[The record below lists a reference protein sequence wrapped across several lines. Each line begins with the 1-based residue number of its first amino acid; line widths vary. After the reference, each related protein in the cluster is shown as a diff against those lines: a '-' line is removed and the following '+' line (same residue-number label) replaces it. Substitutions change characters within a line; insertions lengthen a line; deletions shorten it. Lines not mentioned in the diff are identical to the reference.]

1 MMHNDGMSQLDLLV
15 KRFSPPLLEVSR
27 DSTEEPN
34 LAPGERVQAHVL
46 ANLPNGR
53 FHVLIKDQVL
63 DMNLPSNTQTGDKLD
78 LSVVKTQPRLTF
90 ALTDDLQRALPQTA
104 PDVKLSDAV
113 KYLGALLS
121 RATPETP
128 DQVPASVRAEP
139 LLPAQNEQV
148 DTARLADSLKQ
159 TLSESGVFFESHQA
173 EWVTGQRS
181 LQSLMREPQAQFN
194 GVKRL
199 EGGQP
204 DAPPNLRQIG
214 SSQSE
219 PPAKI
224 NLTDS
229 SKGSVAMGIDTSTLK
244 QATQNPE
251 DQARDLKPN
260 MVAGRSLKSIAEN
273 FSVGIGDLKP
283 NATAAGVPNS
293 DTHHPTITRNDVSV
307 VYTQL
312 RDLVQQ
318 QLNCLDTRQLTW
330 QGLAWPNQPMEW
342 LVQERQEQ
350 VAPGEPEQTVWYSRL
365 HLDLPHLGAVTA
377 AISLQNGMV
386 KVHFQSNPTTAGL
399 LRDNQGRLENQLGAA
414 GMRLLGTTVDDHD
427 ESR

>member
-78 LSVVKTQPRLTF
+78 LSVVKTQRRLTF

-181 LQSLMREPQAQFN
+181 LQSLMREPQAQLGN
-194 GVKRL
+194 SIN
-199 EGGQP
+199 QA
-204 DAPPNLRQIG
+204 DAKQVATPPNSPQANDVISRNTAVLAPLNPANGDIG
-214 SSQSE
+214 LKQDASVSTT
-219 PPAKI
+219 P
-224 NLTDS
+224 N
-229 SKGSVAMGIDTSTLK
+229 SVAPSLGDTRLSGSPVEH
-244 QATQNPE
+244 A
-251 DQARDLKPN
+251 
-260 MVAGRSLKSIAEN
+260 
-273 FSVGIGDLKP
+273 
-283 NATAAGVPNS
+283 
-293 DTHHPTITRNDVSV
+293 
-307 VYTQL
+307 QL

>member
-90 ALTDDLQRALPQTA
+90 ALTEDLRRALPQAA
-104 PDVKLSDAV
+104 PEVKLSDAV
-113 KYLGALLS
+113 KYLGALLN
-121 RATPETP
+121 RATAETP
-128 DQVPASVRAEP
+128 AQAPASLRTEP
-139 LLPAQNEQV
+139 LLPAQPEQV
-148 DTARLADSLKQ
+148 DTAKLADTLKQ
-159 TLSESGVFFESHQA
+159 TLGESGVFFESHQA

-181 LQSLMREPQAQFN
+181 LQSLMREPQAQLGN
-194 GVKRL
+194 NINSPEDKQAASL
-199 EGGQP
+199 SANPDQP
-204 DAPPNLRQIG
+204 DEVNRQ
-214 SSQSE
+214 
-219 PPAKI
+219 
-224 NLTDS
+224 
-229 SKGSVAMGIDTSTLK
+229 
-244 QATQNPE
+244 
-251 DQARDLKPN
+251 
-260 MVAGRSLKSIAEN
+260 KSIKAAALNPSNGDVEAKLSVSDGATPNNLAQKPVDSRLSGQAAE
-273 FSVGIGDLKP
+273 
-283 NATAAGVPNS
+283 
-293 DTHHPTITRNDVSV
+293 H
-307 VYTQL
+307 TQL

-330 QGLAWPNQPMEW
+330 QGVAWPNQQMEW

-350 VAPGEPEQTVWYSRL
+350 TVPGEPEQIVWYSRL
-365 HLDLPHLGAVTA
+365 HLDLPRLGAVTA
-377 AISLQNGMV
+377 AISLHNGMV
-386 KVHFQSNPTTAGL
+386 KVHFQSNPATADL
-399 LRDNQGRLENQLGAA
+399 VRDNRVRLESQLAAA
-414 GMRLLGTTVDDHD
+414 GMQLLGATVDSGD

>member
-181 LQSLMREPQAQFN
+181 LQSLMREPQAQLGN
-194 GVKRL
+194 SIN
-199 EGGQP
+199 QA
-204 DAPPNLRQIG
+204 DAKQVATPPNSPQANDVISRNTAVLAPLNPANGDIG
-214 SSQSE
+214 LKQDASVSTT
-219 PPAKI
+219 P
-224 NLTDS
+224 N
-229 SKGSVAMGIDTSTLK
+229 SVAPSLGDTRLSGSPVEH
-244 QATQNPE
+244 A
-251 DQARDLKPN
+251 
-260 MVAGRSLKSIAEN
+260 
-273 FSVGIGDLKP
+273 
-283 NATAAGVPNS
+283 
-293 DTHHPTITRNDVSV
+293 
-307 VYTQL
+307 QL

-414 GMRLLGTTVDDHD
+414 GIRLLGTTVDDRD

>member
-181 LQSLMREPQAQFN
+181 LQSLMREPQAQLGN
-194 GVKRL
+194 SIN
-199 EGGQP
+199 QA
-204 DAPPNLRQIG
+204 DAKQVATPPNSPQTNDVISRNTAVLAPLNPANGDIG
-214 SSQSE
+214 LKQDASVSTT
-219 PPAKI
+219 P
-224 NLTDS
+224 N
-229 SKGSVAMGIDTSTLK
+229 SVAPSLGDTRLSGSPVEH
-244 QATQNPE
+244 A
-251 DQARDLKPN
+251 
-260 MVAGRSLKSIAEN
+260 
-273 FSVGIGDLKP
+273 
-283 NATAAGVPNS
+283 
-293 DTHHPTITRNDVSV
+293 
-307 VYTQL
+307 QL

-414 GMRLLGTTVDDHD
+414 GIRLLGTTVDDRD